1 MEAQKTNERDW
12 RTILSLGLS
21 GLGITYFL
29 IQALSFA
36 FLWLSNFTSAQGSMD
51 QVISF
56 GLLIWSSILSG
67 LMLVPVF
74 LLSLSELRGQAP
86 PMWLVSRKTTY
97 RKIILW
103 IISLWPVI
111 VLIGWLIADRPMTA
125 AFLLGPINILV
136 AGLPILWVYT
146 STSRGLKRGL
156 QVRQWRIFGFSL
168 TITPLIVI
176 IVEIIAIAILGGM
189 GALWFSYR
197 SSVDPTF
204 ERDLTYLINQVSI
217 HQNDVDALF
226 EILKPYILQPGVI
239 VWALVLFAGLIPII
253 EEIIKSIALWPMAG
267 RKITPQE
274 GFVGGLLCGAGF
286 AFMENVMYFTV
297 SITAMDWLF
306 LAIGR
311 AGTGV
316 LHMLASGLVGWGL
329 AIAWRDGK
337 WRFLT
342 GTTLFAIVLH
352 GLWNAVALITGVA
365 SLVMLDAES
374 TVWKNLLYSL
384 PTLILFIIS
393 VVGIVLINRHF
404 RKQNH
409 LKTAGTDLD
418 SENEEQVN
426 H

>member
-1 MEAQKTNERDW
+1 MEARETNTRDW
-12 RTILSLGLS
+12 RTRLSLGLS
-21 GLGITYFL
+21 GLGIAYFL
-29 IQALSFA
+29 IQALIFA
-36 FLWLSNFTSAQGSMD
+36 FLWLSNFSSAQGSMD

-86 PMWLVSRKTTY
+86 PAWLVSRKTTY
-97 RKIILW
+97 RKSVLW
-103 IISLWPVI
+103 IIPLWPVI
-111 VLIGWLIADRPMTA
+111 VLIGWFVADRPLAA
-125 AFLLGPINILV
+125 AFLLGPINLLV
-136 AGLPILWVYT
+136 AGLPILWVYLYA
-146 STSRGLKRGL
+146 SRGLKRGM

-168 TITPLIVI
+168 TITPFIVI
-176 IVEIIAIAILGGM
+176 ILELVAILILGGL
-189 GALWFSYR
+189 GALWVSYR
-197 SSVDPTF
+197 TSIDPSF
-204 ERDLTYLINQVSI
+204 ERDLTYLFNQVSI
-217 HQNDVDALF
+217 YQNDVNGLLELLRPA
-226 EILKPYILQPGVI
+226 ILQPGVI
-239 VWALVLFAGLIPII
+239 VWVLVLFAGVIPII
-253 EEIIKSIALWPMAG
+253 EEVIKTIALWPMAG
-267 RKITPQE
+267 QKITPQE

-286 AFMENVMYFTV
+286 AFIENVMYFTV

-316 LHMLASGLVGWGL
+316 LHMLASGLVGWGF
-329 AIAWRDGK
+329 AIAWRDGN

-342 GTTLFAIVLH
+342 GTTLLAIVLH
-352 GLWNAVALITGVA
+352 ALWNAVALITGVA
-365 SLVMLDAES
+365 SLGMPDAES

-384 PTLILFIIS
+384 PTLIIFIIS

-409 LKTAGTDLD
+409 LKTADTDQD
-418 SENEEQVN
+418 SENEERVN